1 MNSPAANAPAATE
14 TIRESTTE
22 PATHNRSA
30 LHGRPETKVLGR
42 FDLDTPALV
51 LDLSVLD
58 RNIAWLASFFRER
71 GIAWR
76 PHAKSYQCTRLA
88 QRVVQG
94 GAIGVTCAKLGE
106 AEAFAAVGIHDLLI
120 TCPLVGASKME
131 RLAALRRVADP
142 IAVVDHVD
150 HVVALDAAGRAAGT
164 PIRALIELN
173 LGMNRCGVEPGE
185 PAVALARYMAAA
197 PGVAFTGLMG
207 WEGHLLT
214 IADPAEKRDKIH
226 AALTGLTHTRD
237 LLMAAGLPCP
247 IVSAG
252 GTGSFPISAST
263 GQLTE
268 IQAGGA
274 VLMDLFYRHK
284 CHIEPL
290 EFALTLMATV
300 TSRPTAT
307 RAVLDMG
314 RKSLNPEL
322 HLPAIKDRDDL
333 RVQWLSAEHGVLE
346 VLTPPGPAIGER
358 LELIP
363 GYGDWST
370 LLHDRY
376 YVFEGERFVE
386 TWPLDVRT
394 KTS

>member
-1 MNSPAANAPAATE
+1 MS
-14 TIRESTTE
+14 STTANGRH
-22 PATHNRSA
+22 ATPTLR
-30 LHGRPETKVLGR
+30 RQ
-42 FDLDTPALV
+42 DLDTPALV
-51 LDLSVLD
+51 LDLEVLD
-58 RNIAWLASFFRER
+58 RNIAWLARFFRDR
-71 GIAWR
+71 GVAWR

-88 QRVVQG
+88 QRVVRG

-106 AEAFAAVGIHDLLI
+106 AEAFAAAGIHDLLI
-120 TCPLVGASKME
+120 TCPLIGPLKLQ

-142 IAVVDHVD
+142 IAIVDHPA
-150 HVVALDAAGRAAGT
+150 HIEALDEAGRAAGT

-173 LGMNRCGVEPGE
+173 LGMNRCGVEPGQ
-185 PAVALARYMAAA
+185 PALELAQRMAAA
-197 PGVAFTGLMG
+197 PGITLAGLMG
-207 WEGHLLT
+207 WEGHLLM
-214 IADPAEKRDKIH
+214 IADPIEKADKIR
-226 AALTGLTHTRD
+226 AALGGLVQTRD
-237 LLMAAGLPCP
+237 LLQSRGLPCP

-252 GTGSFPISAST
+252 GTGSFPISGST

-268 IQAGGA
+268 VQAGGA
-274 VLMDLFYRHK
+274 VLMDLFYRNK

-322 HLPAIKDRDDL
+322 HLPAVKGCDDL
-333 RVQWLSAEHGVLE
+333 RFQWLSAEHGILE
-346 VLTPPGPAIGER
+346 VLAPPGPAIGER

-376 YVFEGERFVE
+376 HVFAGEQFVE

-394 KTS
+394 RTS

>member
-1 MNSPAANAPAATE
+1 MS
-14 TIRESTTE
+14 STTANGRY
-22 PATHNRSA
+22 ATPTLR
-30 LHGRPETKVLGR
+30 RQ
-42 FDLDTPALV
+42 DLDTPALV
-51 LDLSVLD
+51 LDLEVLD
-58 RNIAWLASFFRER
+58 RNIAWLARFFRDR
-71 GIAWR
+71 GVAWR

-88 QRVVQG
+88 QRVVRG

-106 AEAFAAVGIHDLLI
+106 AEAFAAAGIHDLLI
-120 TCPLVGASKME
+120 TCPLIGPLKLQ

-142 IAVVDHVD
+142 IAIVDHPA
-150 HVVALDAAGRAAGT
+150 HIEALDEAGRAAGT

-173 LGMNRCGVEPGE
+173 LGMNRCGVEPGQ
-185 PAVALARYMAAA
+185 PALELAQRMAAA
-197 PGVAFTGLMG
+197 PGITLAGLMG
-207 WEGHLLT
+207 WEGHLLM
-214 IADPAEKRDKIH
+214 IADPIEKADKIR
-226 AALTGLTHTRD
+226 AALGGLVQTRD
-237 LLMAAGLPCP
+237 LLQSRGLPCP

-252 GTGSFPISAST
+252 GTGSFPISGST

-268 IQAGGA
+268 VQAGGA
-274 VLMDLFYRHK
+274 VLMDLFYRNK

-322 HLPAIKDRDDL
+322 HLPAVKGRDDL
-333 RVQWLSAEHGVLE
+333 RFQWLSAEHGILE
-346 VLTPPGPAIGER
+346 VLAPPGPAIGER

-376 YVFEGERFVE
+376 HVFAGEQFVE

-394 KTS
+394 RTS